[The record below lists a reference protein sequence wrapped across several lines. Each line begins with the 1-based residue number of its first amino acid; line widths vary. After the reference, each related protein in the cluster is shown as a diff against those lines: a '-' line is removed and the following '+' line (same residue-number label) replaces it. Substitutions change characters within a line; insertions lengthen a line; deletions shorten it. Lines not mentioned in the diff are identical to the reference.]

1 VEIFSLEDR
10 EKFETEIIDS
20 DIIVNA
26 TNRGMG
32 DAADESWL
40 DDPKLIHNAK
50 LVYDCIYEPRE
61 TKLMK
66 DAVSVGV
73 DTMNGLE
80 MLLYQG
86 AAAHE
91 LITGVPMD
99 VDSVRKVLK

>member
-1 VEIFSLEDR
+1 
-10 EKFETEIIDS
+10 
-20 DIIVNA
+20 
-26 TNRGMG
+26 
-32 DAADESWL
+32 
-40 DDPKLIHNAK
+40 
-50 LVYDCIYEPRE
+50 
-61 TKLMK
+61 MK